1 MYITD
6 SALRPAHNQSE
17 RTAESLVLSRMR
29 PVPEGVQ
36 EPPQCSLI
44 GKKRFRPSVSFA
56 PFANGL
62 HSMAPRKQSA
72 KPGGNGAS
80 ARRRRAASAAPSVTG
95 PRSGERPAMT
105 RLVVGLGASAGGL
118 DAFKSFFAGMP
129 TQSGMVFVLVQHLDP
144 HHKSLLVELLSN
156 HTEMPVVQA
165 ADGMAVAAD
174 HVFIIPPN
182 AVMTIKGGT
191 LRVSTPAPP
200 REHRRPI
207 DVFFA
212 SLAEDQAFE
221 QGVYAALRRAR
232 RLDEQI
238 VRTIA
243 ISTSGLLAQLRL
255 LSAFFDESTNGAG
268 RRGALLIQSIA
279 AGIERVDAG
288 DPAISSGTAKNT
300 ANRSRSTHS
309 EIDGTVRR
317 EQVRINQG
325 TRH

>member
-1 MYITD
+1 MSRNVLPLNMRD
-6 SALRPAHNQSE
+6 DPLPGLVEGRF
-17 RTAESLVLSRMR
+17 RVLS
-29 PVPEGVQ
+29 E
-36 EPPQCSLI
+36 CT
-44 GKKRFRPSVSFA
+44 
-56 PFANGL
+56 
-62 HSMAPRKQSA
+62 
-72 KPGGNGAS
+72 
-80 ARRRRAASAAPSVTG
+80 ARGRQ
-95 PRSGERPAMT
+95 
-105 RLVVGLGASAGGL
+105 
-118 DAFKSFFAGMP
+118 D
-129 TQSGMVFVLVQHLDP
+129 
-144 HHKSLLVELLSN
+144 
-156 HTEMPVVQA
+156 
-165 ADGMAVAAD
+165 D
-174 HVFIIPPN
+174 H
-182 AVMTIKGGT
+182 
-191 LRVSTPAPP
+191 
-200 REHRRPI
+200 
-207 DVFFA
+207 D
-212 SLAEDQAFE
+212 AFE

-309 EIDGTVRR
+309 EIDGTVRP